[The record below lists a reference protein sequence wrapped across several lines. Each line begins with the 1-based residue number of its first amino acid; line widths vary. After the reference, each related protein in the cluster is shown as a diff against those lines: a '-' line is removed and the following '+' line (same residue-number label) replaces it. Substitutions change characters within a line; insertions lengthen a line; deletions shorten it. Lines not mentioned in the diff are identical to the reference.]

1 MSTRGE
7 RRPRGIRPSQVRL
20 AIANEHEELRRV
32 LRDVDALA
40 VLVMDG
46 NRGAYEM
53 LRLRAGQLYYALCK
67 HTDLEDE
74 ILAPALRE
82 TPGFGEIREAQLLE
96 HHREQRDEL
105 HSALAELSSE
115 DEDPAELATRIRDL
129 LARIRIDMAHEDRD
143 LLNDKLLKDDLIDV
157 SFIG

>member
-1 MSTRGE
+1 MNARSE
-7 RRPRGIRPSQVRL
+7 RKPRELRPSQVRL

-40 VLVMDG
+40 VLVIDG

-53 LRLRAGQLYYALCK
+53 LRLRAGQLYDALCK
-67 HTDLEDE
+67 HTDLEDR

-96 HHREQRDEL
+96 HHREQRDQL
-105 HSALAELSSE
+105 HAALAELSSE
-115 DEDPAELATRIRDL
+115 DEVPAELATRIRDL
-129 LARIRIDMAHEDRD
+129 LAHIRIDMAHEDRD
-143 LLNDKLLKDDLIDV
+143 LLNDKLLKDDLVDV